1 MSLYLKYRPSDFS
14 SIVWQEQ
21 VKDILK
27 AQVNSWK
34 IWHSYIFFWPRG
46 TWKTSTAR
54 IFAKAINCLS
64 DKDKPCNECENCKII
79 NEWKTL
85 DFVEIDAASNT
96 QVDKIREEIID
107 KAIYPPTTLKK
118 KVYIIDEV
126 HMLSK
131 SAFNALLKIM
141 EEPPEYLVFIL
152 ATTEIHKVPETII
165 SRCEVFNFKRIPQ
178 EKIIERLKLI
188 CENENIPYKEEWLK
202 LIAKISDWWLRD
214 AIKYLEQ
221 VSIIWEINE
230 ENVSKFLGIAPERQ
244 IEEFIQ
250 VVKSS
255 DINKIFQK
263 LEELQQQWIDL
274 SNFIKDILLYLNQ
287 HLLDNLNEN
296 LQLVNLFDEI
306 YQNIKNYPSA
316 ILAYKTIL
324 WSNLTNLTNSPNLTN
339 LTEEKTNN
347 SKPDKKNPDNSLNTH
362 QEDLQTPTKNTKT
375 SSEKSSDISSKTSSD
390 ISSES
395 SSDILTKQ
403 SSDSSSDNPPTSLQK
418 EDLLKNISSPIVK
431 WIIKNFWH
439 LDFVDGK
446 IVITI
451 ISQTNYKI
459 LTQPEK
465 LEELQKAIDKLAP
478 WTPFEV
484 IYMSKEDF
492 FNQKLLA

>member
-64 DKDKPCNECENCKII
+64 DKDKPCNKCENCKII

-178 EKIIERLKLI
+178 EKIMERLKLI

-287 HLLDNLNEN
+287 HLLDNLNKN

-324 WSNLTNLTNSPNLTN
+324 WIKLTNLPDSPNLPN
-339 LTEEKTNN
+339 LTEEKISDNHN
-347 SKPDKKNPDNSLNTH
+347 KNLQKPLKKT
-362 QEDLQTPTKNTKT
+362 
-375 SSEKSSDISSKTSSD
+375 KTSSD
-390 ISSES
+390 ISERQ
-395 SSDILTKQ
+395 TP
-403 SSDSSSDNPPTSLQK
+403 DNHSRSLQK

-439 LDFVDGK
+439 LDLVDWK
-446 IVITI
+446 IIITI

-465 LEELQKAIDKLAP
+465 LEELQKAIDKLSP

>member
-1 MSLYLKYRPSDFS
+1 MSLYLKYRPSDFE

-34 IWHSYIFFWPRG
+34 IWHSYIFFWPRWTG
-46 TWKTSTAR
+46 KTSTAR

-64 DKDKPCNECENCKII
+64 NDNKPCNKCENCKII

-118 KVYIIDEV
+118 KIYIIDEV

-178 EKIIERLKLI
+178 EKIIERLKYI
-188 CENENIPYKEEWLK
+188 CEKENIPYKEEWIR
-202 LIAKISDWWLRD
+202 LIAKISDGGLRD

-230 ENVSKFLGIAPERQ
+230 ENVSKFLWIAPERQ

-250 VVKSS
+250 IVKSS
-255 DINKIFQK
+255 DINTIFNK
-263 LEELQQQWIDL
+263 LEDLQQQWIDL

-287 HLLDNLNEN
+287 HLLDNLDEN
-296 LQLVNLFDEI
+296 LQLVSLFDEV
-306 YQNIKNYPSA
+306 YQNIKNFPSA
-316 ILAYKTIL
+316 ILAYKTIIWIHKSKNTVNQTL
-324 WSNLTNLTNSPNLTN
+324 NKNITEAKDGQTQDSENSSTSKKEDTEDKSDNLH
-339 LTEEKTNN
+339 EKTTTKEITT
-347 SKPDKKNPDNSLNTH
+347 SKDN
-362 QEDLQTPTKNTKT
+362 T
-375 SSEKSSDISSKTSSD
+375 STNFSK
-390 ISSES
+390 E
-395 SSDILTKQ
+395 
-403 SSDSSSDNPPTSLQK
+403 
-418 EDLLKNISSPIVK
+418 ELLSKISSPIVK

-439 LDFVDGK
+439 IDFVDWK
-446 IVITI
+446 LFITI

-465 LEELQKAIDKLAP
+465 LEELQKAIDQLLP

-484 IYMSKEDF
+484 VYMSKEDF

>member
-1 MSLYLKYRPSDFS
+1 MSLYLKYRPSDFE

-34 IWHSYIFFWPRG
+34 IWHSYIFFWPRWTG
-46 TWKTSTAR
+46 KTSTAR

-64 DKDKPCNECENCKII
+64 NDNKPCNKCENCKII

-118 KVYIIDEV
+118 KIYIIDEV

-178 EKIIERLKLI
+178 EKIIERLKYI
-188 CENENIPYKEEWLK
+188 CEKENIPYKEEWIR
-202 LIAKISDWWLRD
+202 LIAKISDGGLRD

-230 ENVSKFLGIAPERQ
+230 ENVSKFLWIAPERQ

-250 VVKSS
+250 IVKSS
-255 DINKIFQK
+255 DINTIFNK
-263 LEELQQQWIDL
+263 LEDLQQQWIDL

-287 HLLDNLNEN
+287 HLLDNLDEN
-296 LQLVNLFDEI
+296 LQLVSLFDEV
-306 YQNIKNYPSA
+306 YQNIKNFPSA
-316 ILAYKTIL
+316 ILAYKTIIWIHKNKNTVNQTL
-324 WSNLTNLTNSPNLTN
+324 NKNITEAKDGQTQDSENSSTSKKEDTEDKSDNLH
-339 LTEEKTNN
+339 EKTTTKEITT
-347 SKPDKKNPDNSLNTH
+347 SKDN
-362 QEDLQTPTKNTKT
+362 T
-375 SSEKSSDISSKTSSD
+375 STNFSK
-390 ISSES
+390 E
-395 SSDILTKQ
+395 
-403 SSDSSSDNPPTSLQK
+403 
-418 EDLLKNISSPIVK
+418 ELLSKISSPIVK

-439 LDFVDGK
+439 IDFVDWK
-446 IVITI
+446 LFITI

-465 LEELQKAIDKLAP
+465 LEELQKAIDQLLP

-484 IYMSKEDF
+484 VYMSKEDF